1 MNVFYEEEGGFKI
14 GTILA
19 DQDTSLQVEAVH
31 GKRSKVKAAH
41 VLFRFDQPLTGFMDA
56 AQALA
61 QDVDLDFLWEVCGQD
76 EFEFDRLAREYFGR
90 APTPQQTAAIL
101 LRLHGAPMYF
111 YKKGKGRYKPAP
123 ADALKAALA
132 SVERKRHQAVL
143 QARYVEQLGAGRLPE
158 AFAAVLPELL
168 YKPDRNTLEVKAL
181 EQAAHAAG
189 LSIAHLLE
197 KCGAIPSTHDY
208 HLNRFLLEH
217 FPRGTGFAQC
227 APPPV
232 PDDLPRAQVEAF
244 SIDDVTTTEIDD
256 AFSVRALPQGG
267 WEVGVHIAAPALGV
281 APGSPLDLEAA
292 ARMSTVYMPG
302 GKITMLPEP
311 VIEAYTLAQGHDA
324 PALSLYVEV
333 GPDFAVR
340 GTRSCVERV
349 RIAANLRHDTLEAQF
364 NEERIAAG
372 ARDFPFAD
380 SLYVLADL
388 ARRLEA
394 GRGRPESVRAVNLD
408 YSFYVEGERVRI
420 VERRRGSTVDRL
432 VAEMMIFVNAHW
444 GERLA
449 AQGIAAIYRA
459 QTSGKTRMTTQP
471 APHQGLGVA
480 QYAWSSSP
488 LRRYVD
494 LINQRQLL
502 AWVRGEPAPYPP
514 KSEALLTAMRDFE
527 QAYETYG
534 EFQRTME
541 RYWCLRWMLQE
552 GVSVTTAEVIK
563 EDLARV
569 GPIPLLA
576 RVPSLPSLAPGT
588 PVQVEIGKI
597 DLLDLTLQVQYRGP
611 VDAA

>member
-1 MNVFYEEEGGFKI
+1 MNVFYEEDGGFKI

-19 DQDTSLQVEAVH
+19 DHDTSLQVEALH
-31 GKRSKVKAAH
+31 GKRGKVKAAH
-41 VLFRFDQPLTGFMDA
+41 VLFRFEVPLTGFMDA

-90 APTPQQTAAIL
+90 APTPQQSAAIL

-123 ADALKAALA
+123 AEALKAALA
-132 SVERKRHQAVL
+132 SVERKRQQALL
-143 QARYVEQLGAGRLPE
+143 QARYVEQLGAGRLPDE
-158 AFAAVLPELL
+158 FLPVLPELL

-189 LSIAHLLE
+189 LSPAHLLE
-197 KCGAIPSTHDY
+197 RCGAIPSTHDY
-208 HLNRFLLEH
+208 HVNRFLLEY
-217 FPRGTGFAQC
+217 FPRGIGFAEC
-227 APPPV
+227 AAPTV
-232 PDDLPRAQVEAF
+232 SDALPQAQVEAF

-256 AFSVRALPQGG
+256 AFSVRSLPQGG

-281 APGSPLDLEAA
+281 TPGSPLDLEAA

-302 GKITMLPEP
+302 GKITMFPEP
-311 VIEAYTLAQGHDA
+311 VIQAYTLAQGHDA
-324 PALSLYVEV
+324 PALSLYLDVA
-333 GPDFAVR
+333 PDYSIR
-340 GTRSCVERV
+340 GTRSCAERV

-380 SLYVLADL
+380 SLYVLSDL

-394 GRGRPESVRAVNLD
+394 GRGRSESVRAVNLD
-408 YSFYVEGERVRI
+408 YSFYVEGDRVRI
-420 VERRRGSTVDRL
+420 VERRRGSAVDRL
-432 VAEMMIFVNAHW
+432 VAEMMIFVNAYW

-449 AQGIAAIYRA
+449 GHGIPAIYRV
-459 QTSGKTRMTTQP
+459 QTNGKTRMTTQP

-502 AWVRGEPAPYPP
+502 AWARGEPAPYPP
-514 KSEALLTAMRDFE
+514 KSEVLLTAMRDFE
-527 QAYETYG
+527 QAYEAYG

-541 RYWCLRWMLQE
+541 RYWCLRWLLQE

-576 RVPSLPSLAPGT
+576 RIPSLPSLAPGSS
-588 PVQVEIGKI
+588 VQVEIGKI
-597 DLLDLTLQVQYRGP
+597 DLLDLTLHVQYRGT
-611 VDAA
+611 VHAA